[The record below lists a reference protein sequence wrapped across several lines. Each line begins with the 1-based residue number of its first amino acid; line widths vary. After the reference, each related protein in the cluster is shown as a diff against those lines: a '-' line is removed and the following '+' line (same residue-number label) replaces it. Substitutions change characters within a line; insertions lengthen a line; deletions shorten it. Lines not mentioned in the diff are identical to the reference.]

1 MALLEEIRGLLIA
14 APSPVTPVT
23 QDQLPD
29 TPDVVVAV
37 VATSGFEASHTMG
50 GGAGSAKLQN
60 PGLEVLARGPRN
72 DRKAARDLLAAARA
86 KLDGLTNT
94 TLSGCRYVAIFAA
107 NEGHF
112 VELDENERPVYAQD
126 FTVVK
131 EPS

>member
-1 MALLEEIRGLLIA
+1 MALLEEIRVHLLAQGIA
-14 APSPVTPVT
+14 PVT

-29 TPDVVVAV
+29 TPDLALAIF
-37 VATSGFEASHTMG
+37 ATDGFPASHTMGG

-60 PGLEVLARGPRN
+60 PGLQLLARGPRN
-72 DRKAARDLLAAARA
+72 DRRAARDLLASARA

-94 TLSGCRYVAIFAA
+94 TLSGCRYVAVFAV

-112 VELDENERPVYAQD
+112 VENDKNERPVYAQD
-126 FTVVK
+126 FTVCK